1 MSRAAADG
9 PACFRVLVSGRVQGV
24 AFRWHAVEQA
34 RQLGVDG
41 WVQNLPDGR
50 VEAWV
55 HGAPTAVEAMLA
67 WLARGPSHARVD
79 SVERHREEPGPCQ
92 GFSVRR
98 AHDG

>member
-1 MSRAAADG
+1 MSGAHADA

-41 WVQNLPDGR
+41 WIQNLPDGR

-55 HGAPTAVEAMLA
+55 QGKPVAVESMLT
-67 WLARGPSHARVD
+67 WLARGPTHARVD
-79 SVERHREEPGPCQ
+79 SVERHREQPATLQ
-92 GFSVRR
+92 GFDVRR
-98 AHDG
+98 APRS

>member
-1 MSRAAADG
+1 MTGAAGEAT
-9 PACFRVLVSGRVQGV
+9 ACFRVLVSGRVQGV

-41 WVQNLPDGR
+41 WIQNLHDGR

-55 HGAPTAVEAMLA
+55 QGKSTAVDAMLA

-79 SVERHREEPGPCQ
+79 SVERHVEHPAPWS

-98 AHDG
+98 APEH